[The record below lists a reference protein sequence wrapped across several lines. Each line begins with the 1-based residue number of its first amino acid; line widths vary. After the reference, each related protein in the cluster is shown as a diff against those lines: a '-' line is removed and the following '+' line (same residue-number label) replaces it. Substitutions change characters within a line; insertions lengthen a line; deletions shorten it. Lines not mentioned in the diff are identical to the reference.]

1 MYDFSLIKNF
11 DSETAQAME
20 SEINRQSNN
29 IELIASENFVTKEVM
44 AAVGSPLTNKY
55 AEGYP
60 NDRHY
65 GGCEKVD
72 VIEEIAINRAK
83 KLFNCEYANVQPHSG
98 SQANMAVFFSLLK
111 PNDTILSMSTKHGGH
126 STHGDSS
133 HASADFYKVVQ
144 YGLDENCYLNYE
156 DLKAKALL
164 HKPKLI
170 IAGASCYSRI
180 IDFKRISEVAKEVGA
195 IFLVDMAHIAGLIA
209 AGLHPSPF
217 PYADVVTS
225 TTHKTLRGPRGGLIL
240 TNDKEIFAKIN
251 EGIFP
256 MTQGGPLVHVI
267 AGKAVAFKEALTDD
281 FKKYSKQ
288 VADNSKIFAKTFM
301 ENGFPVVTG
310 GTDNH
315 LFLVSLE
322 NINMTGKQATEIL
335 DSVKI
340 TGNAV
345 EIPFLDDDSKENSG
359 IRLGTPAMTTRG
371 FTEKEFIETANIIC
385 DVLKDYE
392 KNKDDALRRV
402 EKLIS
407 AFPLDY

>member
-288 VADNSKIFAKTFM
+288 VADNSKTFAKTFM
-301 ENGFPVVTG
+301 DNGFPVVTG

>member
-1 MYDFSLIKNF
+1 LYDFSLIKNF

-288 VADNSKIFAKTFM
+288 VADNSKTFAKTFM
-301 ENGFPVVTG
+301 DNGFPVVTG

>member
-1 MYDFSLIKNF
+1 LYDFSLIKNF